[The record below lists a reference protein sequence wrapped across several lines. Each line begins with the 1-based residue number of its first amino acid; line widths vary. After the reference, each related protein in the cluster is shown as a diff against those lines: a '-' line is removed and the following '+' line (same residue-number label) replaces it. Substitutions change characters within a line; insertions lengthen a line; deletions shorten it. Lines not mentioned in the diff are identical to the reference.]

1 MTVRKALIIIASV
14 LLVAGI
20 AFLLFEP
27 VSVEVERH
35 KANKAAEQFD
45 ELADNIINEEENED
59 TENIDSVSYQNS
71 TVRVYKKDIERL
83 KKDSIAYNKSIVNN
97 QFTPFTSDLTK
108 SALRLSDYGIQDNIF
123 GYISAP
129 SINMRLPI
137 YLGATDSV
145 MNYGAAHLSN
155 TSLPIKQNNVN
166 CAIAGHTG
174 YFGRVFFDNL
184 RRLNIGDSVSVRN
197 YWQTINYKVIK
208 KKTVTP
214 TTTTDLVISPD
225 KRLLTLI
232 TCVKNSNGDFDRY
245 LVICEQ
251 V

>member
-1 MTVRKALIIIASV
+1 MRRVLIIIASV
-14 LLVAGI
+14 LLVVGI

-45 ELADNIINEEENED
+45 ELADSIIDED
-59 TENIDSVSYQNS
+59 TEASQTAVPSG
-71 TVRVYKKDIERL
+71 TVRVYKKDIKRL

-97 QFTPFTSDLTK
+97 QFTPFTSDFTK
-108 SALRLSDYGIQDNIF
+108 AALRLSDYGIQDNVF
-123 GYISAP
+123 GYISAS

-145 MNYGAAHLSN
+145 MNYGAAHLCN
-155 TSLPIKQNNVN
+155 TSLPVNQNNVN

-214 TTTTDLVISPD
+214 GQSSDLVISPD
-225 KRLLTLI
+225 RRLLTLI
-232 TCVKNSNGDFDRY
+232 TCIKNSKGEFDRY

>member
-1 MTVRKALIIIASV
+1 MRKALVIIASV
-14 LLVAGI
+14 LLVAGVT
-20 AFLLFEP
+20 FLLFEP

-45 ELADNIINEEENED
+45 KLADNIIDED
-59 TENIDSVSYQNS
+59 TEASEAVESS
-71 TVRVYKKDIERL
+71 GAVRVYKKDIKRL

-97 QFTPFTSDLTK
+97 QFTPFTSDFTK
-108 SALRLSDYGIQDNIF
+108 AALKLSDYGIQDNIF

-155 TSLPIKQNNVN
+155 TSLPVKQNNTN

-184 RRLNIGDSVSVRN
+184 RRLNIGDKVSVRN
-197 YWQTINYKVIK
+197 YWQTINYKVVE

-214 TTTTDLVISPD
+214 TQTTDLVISYD

-232 TCVKNSNGDFDRY
+232 TCIKNSKGDFDRY

>member
-1 MTVRKALIIIASV
+1 MRKALIIIASL

-20 AFLLFEP
+20 VFLLFEP
-27 VSVEVERH
+27 ASVEVERY

-45 ELADNIINEEENED
+45 EFVDNIIDEDNETAEIAD
-59 TENIDSVSYQNS
+59 TDSAVS
-71 TVRVYKKDIERL
+71 VYKKDIKRL

-108 SALRLSDYGIQDNIF
+108 AALRLSDYGIQDNIF

-155 TSLPIKQNNVN
+155 TSLPVKQNNVN

-197 YWQTINYKVIK
+197 YWQTINYKVIE

-214 TTTTDLVISPD
+214 TQTTDLVISPD
-225 KRLLTLI
+225 RRLLTLI
-232 TCVKNSNGDFDRY
+232 TCIKSSKGGFDRY

>member
-1 MTVRKALIIIASV
+1 MRKVLIIIASL

-20 AFLLFEP
+20 VFLLFEP
-27 VSVEVERH
+27 ASVEVERH

-45 ELADNIINEEENED
+45 ELANNIIDEED
-59 TENIDSVSYQNS
+59 TENADVPVSDG
-71 TVRVYKKDIERL
+71 TVRIYKADVERL
-83 KKDSIAYNKSIVNN
+83 KRDSKAYNKSIVNN
-97 QFTPFTSDLTK
+97 QFTPFTSDFTK
-108 SALRLSDYGIQDNIF
+108 AALRLSDYGIQDNIF

-137 YLGATDSV
+137 YLGATNSA

-155 TSLPIKQNNVN
+155 TSLPVKQNNTN

-174 YFGRVFFDNL
+174 YFGRIFFDNL
-184 RRLNIGDSVSVRN
+184 RKLNIGDSVSVRN
-197 YWQTINYKVIK
+197 YWQTINYRVIE

-214 TTTTDLVISPD
+214 TQTTDIVISPG

-232 TCVKNSNGDFDRY
+232 TCISNGKGGFDRY

-251 V
+251 VL

>member
-1 MTVRKALIIIASV
+1 MTVRKVLITVAT
-14 LLVAGI
+14 LLLIAGI
-20 AFLLFEP
+20 IFLLFEP
-27 VSVEVERH
+27 VSVEVERYR
-35 KANKAAEQFD
+35 ANVAAEQFD
-45 ELADNIINEEENED
+45 EIADNVIDDEEETSENTD
-59 TENIDSVSYQNS
+59 TV
-71 TVRVYKKDIERL
+71 VRVYKKDIKRL

-97 QFTPFTSDLTK
+97 QFTPFTSDFTK
-108 SALRLSDYGIQDNIF
+108 AALRLSDYGIRDNVF

-137 YLGATDSV
+137 YLGASNSM
-145 MNYGAAHLSN
+145 MNYGAVHLSN
-155 TSLPIKQNNVN
+155 TSLPVKQNNTN

-197 YWQTINYKVIK
+197 YWQTINYKVIE
-208 KKTVTP
+208 KKTVVP
-214 TTTTDLVISPD
+214 TETTDLVISHGE
-225 KRLLTLI
+225 RLLTLI
-232 TCVKNSNGDFDRY
+232 TCIKSNKGGFDRY

>member
-1 MTVRKALIIIASV
+1 MRKVLIIIASV

-20 AFLLFEP
+20 VFLTFEP
-27 VSVEVERH
+27 VSVEVERY
-35 KANKAAEQFD
+35 KANKAAEKFD
-45 ELADNIINEEENED
+45 ELADNIIDEENEKD
-59 TENIDSVSYQNS
+59 TENAGPAVSDS
-71 TVRVYKKDIERL
+71 TARIYKKDIDRL
-83 KKDSIAYNKSIVNN
+83 KKDSIAYNKSIVDN
-97 QFTPFTSDLTK
+97 QFTPFTSDFTRA
-108 SALRLSDYGIQDNIF
+108 ALKLSDYGIQDNVF

-137 YLGATDSV
+137 YLGATDSA

-155 TSLPIKQNNVN
+155 TSLPVNQNSTN

-197 YWQTINYKVIK
+197 YWQTINYKVIE

-214 TTTTDLVISPD
+214 TKTVDLVISHD
-225 KRLLTLI
+225 RKLLTMI
-232 TCVKNSNGDFDRY
+232 TCISNGKGGFDRY